1 MKKTW
6 VFFRLARG
14 YFFLFQI
21 VSVLSNG
28 FSLVER
34 DWPKWKITKFRQGP
48 ILPILPISI
57 NGYSL
62 QWLFIDWERLTKV
75 KITKFRKGWGWLT
88 QSNKFP
94 EGGVLMAV
102 WCGNQNRIISN
113 VYSFFY
119 FLNLKTYVSI
129 LLHFN
134 LRYISCLISSEN
146 LLLNQTIFLTEYF
159 SSVSFTFLSEVK
171 EITIKELCD
180 GYSIFPV
187 QTLIQ
192 FCCRPIHQIT
202 PRMWFLI
209 LPCSCYTFPSKLVTR
224 IRC

>member
-1 MKKTW
+1 MAFHLLRETDQSEK
-6 VFFRLARG
+6 LPNLDRG
-14 YFFLFQI
+14 LFYLFCLFWIMGILCNDFL
-21 VSVLSNG
+21 LT
-28 FSLVER
+28 ER
-34 DWPKWKITKFRQGP
+34 GWLKWK
-48 ILPILPISI
+48 LPNL
-57 NGYSL
+57 GR
-62 QWLFIDWERLTKV
+62 FGDV
-75 KITKFRKGWGWLT
+75 T
-88 QSNKFP
+88 QSNRFP
-94 EGGVLMAV
+94 EGGVFMVV
-102 WCGNQNRIISN
+102 WCGYQNRIISN
-113 VYSFFY
+113 VHSFFY

-134 LRYISCLISSEN
+134 LQYISCLISSEN

-171 EITIKELCD
+171 EITVKELCD

-192 FCCRPIHQIT
+192 FCYRPINQIT

-209 LPCSCYTFPSKLVTR
+209 LLSSCYSTFPSKLVTR